1 MVGRHRCAYRQPV
14 DLRELDHRAREIA
27 VSDLDLDAMCLA
39 FDGLL
44 RRSVPFEVAAWSAHD
59 PTTGLFTSCTVS
71 GMPKDLQREARFFAY
86 EFRDDEPNTFGEM
99 IAQGRTVAVLSE
111 TTGGELDRAARYREF
126 LQHLGCTDEIRA
138 VLWADRHPWGSAVLY
153 GRQRT
158 FTTDDAARVATVA
171 PHAAHGLRLVML
183 RSAATRPE
191 AVADPPGI
199 LQVDESGQLRAL
211 TEPAQR
217 WLEVGGQALA
227 TAATAVASAV
237 RGNRDWDGATS
248 RLPLPGRGIV
258 ALHAARAAGSG
269 SEVAVIVDLARPV
282 QVAAM
287 LVDAYALTPR
297 QRDVL
302 GLLLL
307 GRSMA
312 QIASEAG
319 ISEHTANDHRK
330 AIYARVGV
338 NSRSELAARLQ
349 AEQYDPR
356 TLAGRSPS
364 PYGGYL

>member
-1 MVGRHRCAYRQPV
+1 
-14 DLRELDHRAREIA
+14 
-27 VSDLDLDAMCLA
+27 VSDLQLDAMCLA
-39 FDGLL
+39 FDELL
-44 RRSVPFEVAAWSAHD
+44 RRSVPFEVAAWSSHD

-71 GMPKDLQREARFFAY
+71 GIPKDLERETRFFAY
-86 EFRDDEPNTFGEM
+86 EFRDDEPNTFAEM
-99 IAQGRTVAVLSE
+99 IAKDRTVAVLSD
-111 TTGGELDRAARYREF
+111 TTGGELERATRYREF
-126 LQHLGCTDEIRA
+126 LRHLGCADEMRT
-138 VLWADRHPWGSAVLY
+138 VLWADRQPWGSAVLY
-153 GRQRT
+153 GGERT
-158 FTTDDAARVATVA
+158 FSRQDAAKVATVA

-183 RSAATRPE
+183 RSAATHPE
-191 AVADPPGI
+191 AVIDPPGI
-199 LQVDESGQLRAL
+199 LNVGPNGRLRAL

-217 WLEVGGQALA
+217 WLEVGGPALA
-227 TAATAVASAV
+227 TAAIAVATAI
-237 RGNRDWDGATS
+237 RGNRVWDGATS

-258 ALHAARAAGSG
+258 SLHASRETGG
-269 SEVAVIVDLARPV
+269 GDEVAVIVDVARPA

-287 LVDAYALTPR
+287 LIDAYALTPR

-312 QIASEAG
+312 QIARQFG

-330 AIYARVGV
+330 AIYARLGV

-356 TLAGRSPS
+356 TLAGRSPN